1 MQPRKICICLATC
14 PYLGKN
20 FDHPEDYTNCLP
32 GNGENGTVGFVLRY
46 NVRGGPGGGEH
57 HDGGGLAL
65 VRRQHSTD
73 RRRRGV
79 VETGRLLLALLLQ
92 KGLYTRVQVELQ
104 ANICCKDV

>member
-14 PYLGKN
+14 PYLGKT
-20 FDHPEDYTNCLP
+20 FDHPEDYNHICP
-32 GNGENGTVGFVLRY
+32 PCDGENGAVRLVLGH

-65 VRRQHSTD
+65 VRRQHRAD

-79 VETGRLLLALLLQ
+79 VETGRLLFALLLYT
-92 KGLYTRVQVELQ
+92 KGLFTRV
-104 ANICCKDV
+104 

>member
-1 MQPRKICICLATC
+1 M
-14 PYLGKN
+14 
-20 FDHPEDYTNCLP
+20 
-32 GNGENGTVGFVLRY
+32 GFVLRY

-65 VRRQHSTD
+65 VRRQHRAD

-92 KGLYTRVQVELQ
+92 KDYSPECKYNCKQIYAVKMFE
-104 ANICCKDV
+104 ICRRSSWMDWQDF

>member
-20 FDHPEDYTNCLP
+20 LITLRITNTTCLP
-32 GNGENGTVGFVLRY
+32 CDGENGAVWLVLGH
-46 NVRGGPGGGEH
+46 NVRGCPGGGED
-57 HDGGGLAL
+57 HDGGSLAL
-65 VRRQHSTD
+65 VRRQHRAD

-92 KGLYTRVQVELQ
+92 KDYIPE
-104 ANICCKDV
+104 CK

>member
-1 MQPRKICICLATC
+1 MWLV
-14 PYLGKN
+14 LG
-20 FDHPEDYTNCLP
+20 H
-32 GNGENGTVGFVLRY
+32 

-73 RRRRGV
+73 RRCRGV

-92 KGLYTRVQVELQ
+92 NDYIPE
-104 ANICCKDV
+104 CK